1 MNNHNFKN
9 GKIER
14 CQICFSTK
22 LNKVIE
28 LGYQP
33 LANSLLNDLKEES
46 TSEKFPINIVR
57 CDDCTLLQID
67 FIVDQTKVYHPNYP
81 YLPGITKTV
90 DNEQKEL
97 SDFLFQQLN
106 LKSDHLVVDIG
117 SNDGSLLKHF
127 KKKGIKTIGVEP
139 TNIAKIANDN
149 GIETIQSFFNKI
161 ISQKIIENN
170 QKAKVITCTNVF
182 AHMSTLGDVMDGI
195 VNLLD
200 EEGVFCFENHYI
212 MEIIK
217 KVQYDTFYHE
227 HLRTYSL
234 ISLTKLFEFYNLNL
248 YDAQLV
254 SRYGGSIRCLVS
266 KQKKIKTQ
274 RLKDL
279 LNEENQALIKDA
291 DSTYEKFVSN
301 IKRSKKELIN
311 KILDLKKANKTII
324 AKSCPARAVV
334 LLNYCGLNNNHLSYI
349 AEQPSSLKLNLYVP
363 GSNLK
368 IVSDDILLEDQPDYI
383 LLLAW
388 HLSEPIIKK
397 WRERGLKSK
406 FIVPLPNLQIYE

>member
-1 MNNHNFKN
+1 MNNHNFKT

-33 LANSLLNDLKEES
+33 LANSLLKDLKEES
-46 TSEKFPINIVR
+46 TNEKFPINIVR

-67 FIVDQTKVYHPNYP
+67 FIVDQTKVYHLNYP

-106 LKSDHLVVDIG
+106 LNNDHLVVDIG

-139 TNIAKIANDN
+139 TNIAKIANNN

-161 ISQKIIENN
+161 ISQRIIENN

-200 EEGVFCFENHYI
+200 EDGVFCFENHYI

-248 YDAQLV
+248 YDAKLV

-279 LNEENQALIKDA
+279 LNEENQALIKEA

-301 IKRSKKELIN
+301 IKRSKKELLN
-311 KILDLKKANKTII
+311 KILDLKKTNKTII

>member
-1 MNNHNFKN
+1 MNNHNFKT

-33 LANSLLNDLKEES
+33 LANSLLKDLKEES
-46 TSEKFPINIVR
+46 TNEKFPINIVR

-67 FIVDQTKVYHPNYP
+67 FIVDQTKVYHLNYP

-106 LKSDHLVVDIG
+106 LNNDHLVVDIG

-139 TNIAKIANDN
+139 TNIAKIANNN
-149 GIETIQSFFNKI
+149 GIETIQSFFNKM

-234 ISLTKLFEFYNLNL
+234 ISLTKLFEIYNLNL
-248 YDAQLV
+248 YDAQTV

-279 LNEENQALIKDA
+279 LNEENQTLIKDA
-291 DSTYEKFVSN
+291 DKTYEKFVSD

-349 AEQPSSLKLNLYVP
+349 AEQPTSLKLNLYVP

>member
-1 MNNHNFKN
+1 
-9 GKIER
+9 
-14 CQICFSTK
+14 
-22 LNKVIE
+22 
-28 LGYQP
+28 
-33 LANSLLNDLKEES
+33 
-46 TSEKFPINIVR
+46 
-57 CDDCTLLQID
+57 
-67 FIVDQTKVYHPNYP
+67 
-81 YLPGITKTV
+81 
-90 DNEQKEL
+90 
-97 SDFLFQQLN
+97 
-106 LKSDHLVVDIG
+106 
-117 SNDGSLLKHF
+117 
-127 KKKGIKTIGVEP
+127 
-139 TNIAKIANDN
+139 
-149 GIETIQSFFNKI
+149 
-161 ISQKIIENN
+161 
-170 QKAKVITCTNVF
+170 
-182 AHMSTLGDVMDGI
+182 MDGI

-234 ISLTKLFEFYNLNL
+234 ISLTKLFEIYNLNL
-248 YDAQLV
+248 YDAQIV

-279 LNEENQALIKDA
+279 LNEENQTLIKDA
-291 DSTYEKFVSN
+291 DKTYEKFVSD

-349 AEQPSSLKLNLYVP
+349 AEQPTSLKLNLYVP

-368 IVSDDILLEDQPDYI
+368 L
-383 LLLAW
+383 
-388 HLSEPIIKK
+388 
-397 WRERGLKSK
+397 
-406 FIVPLPNLQIYE
+406 